1 MKNKKVLIVLIIVIL
16 LLIGAFLLLPKE
28 EKDSKK
34 FRNDY
39 SNLNIEKN
47 NPIVYLNDQN
57 LISELSTK
65 DKLVFLGR
73 PSSEETKKAIPILLR
88 AAKDNGIDKIYY
100 YDLTNIAEK
109 EDIVNDLTG
118 KLEREGIVAPTLFLL
133 KDKKV
138 SEIQEGFVKDLESK
152 YEDIMISYIMCNTPN
167 C

>member
-1 MKNKKVLIVLIIVIL
+1 MKNKKVLIVLIVVIL

-28 EKDSKK
+28 EKDSKR

-39 SNLNIEKN
+39 SDLDIEKN

-73 PSSEETKKAIPILLR
+73 PSSKETKKAIPILLKV
-88 AAKDNGIDKIYY
+88 AKDNGIDKIYY